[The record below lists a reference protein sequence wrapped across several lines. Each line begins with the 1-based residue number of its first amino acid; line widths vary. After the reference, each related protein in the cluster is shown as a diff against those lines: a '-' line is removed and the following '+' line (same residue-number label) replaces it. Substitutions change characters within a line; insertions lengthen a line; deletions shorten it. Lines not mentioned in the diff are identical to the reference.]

1 MPSLSVWGAAGR
13 ENEKPVN
20 RDGETSINMVLN
32 ISRYASNVYTG
43 ISGRMHSRDQEVE
56 YAKLHIANQ
65 IAMNRVCVVDYG
77 YIDVEGYPRDNR
89 ALYDSNFNYDDK
101 LVEDVLTQIKIL
113 QQYYF
118 SNFTI
123 VIGEDT
129 GIAGRE
135 NPAVTRTGTERPLWV
150 RSVPDMA
157 GYYVGVG
164 IGDKYYS
171 PYKSIF
177 AADINAA
184 QIIAMEKQ
192 LYIRGYTLDK
202 LDRNDSKLVNGNLG
216 LSKAELR
223 GFYILDR
230 WIETDGTCYSLGIAR
245 KE

>member
-1 MPSLSVWGAAGR
+1 M
-13 ENEKPVN
+13 
-20 RDGETSINMVLN
+20 
-32 ISRYASNVYTG
+32 YASNVYAG
-43 ISGRMHSRDQEVE
+43 ISGRMRSRDQEVE

-65 IAMNRVCVVDYG
+65 IVMNRACVVDYG
-77 YIDVEGYPRDNR
+77 YIDVEGSLRDNH
-89 ALYDSNFNYDDK
+89 ALYDSNFDYDDK
-101 LVEDVLTQIKIL
+101 LVEAVVKQIKIL

-118 SNFTI
+118 SDFTI

-129 GIAGRE
+129 GIAGRD
-135 NPAVTRTGTERPLWV
+135 NPAVTRTETERPLWV

-157 GYYVGVG
+157 GYYAGVG

-177 AADINAA
+177 VADINAA
-184 QIIAMEKQ
+184 QVIAMEKQ
-192 LYIRGYTLDK
+192 LYIRGYTLNK
-202 LDRNDSKLVNGNLG
+202 MDRNNSKLVTGNLG

-230 WIETDGTCYSLGIAR
+230 WMEPDGTCYSLGIAR